1 MIDERSQG
9 KGYGTAALPAK
20 ECDQVKA
27 VRAEYYLQ
35 DIYGNELVI
44 NDRVAEADRQPAE

>member
-20 ECDQVKA
+20 KCDQVKA

-44 NDRVAEADRQPAE
+44 NDRVAEADRQPAG